1 MHPLDCPIWQSLTGA
16 HAGFSLGGPL
26 AKRFQRDVNIFA
38 TARDDSPEALQALA
52 DLVEPGEHVYRM
64 QVAKI
69 IIPPG
74 LVATNTAPGVQMV
87 GSRPIPAPER
97 GGIED
102 LSAADAPAMLVLAT
116 LTEPGP
122 FLPRTHLMGPFL
134 GIKIDGRL
142 VAMAGERMSAPGYTE
157 VSGVCTHPDF
167 RGKGF
172 ARKLSAAVAAR
183 IFARG
188 QTPFLHAWKE
198 NHAAIRLYESLGFA
212 WRTDVNVAV
221 LERRGRVVGE

>member
-16 HAGFSLGGPL
+16 HAGFSIGGPL
-26 AKRFQRDVNIFA
+26 AKRFQPDVNVFA
-38 TARDDSPEALQALA
+38 TARDDSLEALQALA
-52 DLVEPGEHVYRM
+52 DLVGPGEQVFVM

-69 IIPPG
+69 AIPPG

-87 GSRPIPAPER
+87 ASRPIAGGDWEGITELGEGNAP
-97 GGIED
+97 D
-102 LSAADAPAMLVLAT
+102 MLALAR

-122 FLPRTHLMGPFL
+122 FLPRTHLMGRFL
-134 GIKIDGRL
+134 GIKIAGRL
-142 VAMAGERMSAPGYTE
+142 VAMAGERMAAPGYTE
-157 VSGVCTHPDF
+157 VSAVCSHPDF
-167 RGKGF
+167 RGQGF

-188 QTPFLHAWKE
+188 QTPFLHSWKE
-198 NHAAIRLYESLGFA
+198 NHAAIALYESLGFA

-221 LERRGRVVGE
+221 LERDG